1 MTIRITRVR
10 DTYVAEVTPP
20 HGGDRAW
27 TTTEPLRARELI
39 EELSRRG
46 CHQTDIGD
54 AFYEADEAW
63 LLRLE
68 RDVGDTVHLGDRRSQ
83 RDEIRLAEARSALES
98 AGLPDGSWAL
108 DELRDDRL
116 CLLIEGDHW
125 VAGYS
130 ERGLFSPEF
139 SETDTAAAVTRFAD
153 WVRSTVESSEASAT
167 ATAEWLRRTG
177 RKRP

>member
-10 DTYVAEVTPP
+10 DQYVAEVTPP
-20 HGGDRAW
+20 HGGGAW
-27 TTTEPLRARELI
+27 TTTEPLGAPELI
-39 EELSRRG
+39 EELTRRG
-46 CHQTDIGD
+46 CHRTDIGD
-54 AFYEADEAW
+54 AFYEADDAW

-83 RDEIRLAEARSALES
+83 RDEMRLAEARSALES
-98 AGLPDGSWAL
+98 ADLPDGSWAL

-116 CLLIEGDHW
+116 CLLIEGDRW

-139 SETDTAAAVTRFAD
+139 TETDTDTAVDRFVA
-153 WVRSTVESSEASAT
+153 WVRSTAESSEASAT

-177 RKRP
+177 QERP